1 MAIRKSLKRFVK
13 VVEHQREPN
22 LDEIRFLLVYVP
34 EEELSWEE
42 METLA
47 IERCDAE
54 ADEFGETV
62 RAFFLSFAD
71 LLPLLV

>member
-1 MAIRKSLKRFVK
+1 
-13 VVEHQREPN
+13 